1 MGAAQ
6 CGHMAA
12 VGYDLYCRM
21 LEEAVMIIKGDV
33 DKEPVETTVEMKIDA
48 YIPSSYIK
56 DETQKIQVYKKIASI
71 ESFDH
76 MLDVIEEI
84 EDRYSNIPNSI
95 YNLIHIAYL
104 KAIARDI
111 GVVEIKDTG
120 IQVLIT
126 FKDKS
131 YLSSNM
137 VKYILEHYKKKIMFK
152 MGDIPVLVYKSKD
165 MNKKDVLDNLIE
177 IIKDLSTISK

>member
-6 CGHMAA
+6 CGHMAS

-21 LEEAVMIIKGDV
+21 LEEAVMLIKGDV

-48 YIPSSYIK
+48 YIPASYIQ

-84 EDRYSNIPNSI
+84 EDRYSNIPPSV

-104 KAIARDI
+104 KALARDI

-120 IQVLIT
+120 IQIIIT

-131 YLSSNM
+131 YLTSEM
-137 VKYILEHYKKKIMFK
+137 VRYILENHKKKIMFK
-152 MGDIPVLVYKSKD
+152 MGDSPAMAYKSKD
-165 MNKKDVLDNLIE
+165 ILKKDVLDDLIK
-177 IIKDLSTISK
+177 IIKELSTISK